1 MIEFLR
7 CNRKFRKL
15 LIRISDYLLKE
26 AILEFLYPGNLEI
39 EFK

>member
-1 MIEFLR
+1 MIEGLR
-7 CNRKFRKL
+7 VNRRFRRI
-15 LIRISDYLLKE
+15 LIRISDYVFEE